1 MPIPARRGS
10 RPPAVAHR
18 PPEPRGLRR
27 QTTDNGHPTSID
39 QFIPGLYRRSAIVSD
54 RRQSTPDT
62 WNLER
67 PACFEIVPT
76 AARSGAS
83 RQICTARDRAISPHR
98 ACARGSCDDALTC
111 EYREI
116 VRRSGFS
123 STAEPGAISSSRC
136 QTTRTRSGEPDRV
149 RNHCFWTSRA
159 LPEATRM
166 KRKKAAAHSRGD
178 PGRKDRGRKDR
189 NHATALKCGDRRSGG
204 ARRDRT
210 DDLLLAKQALSQLSY
225 GPSGAQTT
233 DGGGQVISA
242 VRILSSGN
250 WWAWEDLNFRP
261 HAYQARALTS

>member
-27 QTTDNGHPTSID
+27 QTTDDGHPTSID
-39 QFIPGLYRRSAIVSD
+39 QFIPGLYRRSAIVSE
-54 RRQSTPDT
+54 RRRPTPDT

-83 RQICTARDRAISPHR
+83 RQICTARDRAISRHR

-116 VRRSGFS
+116 VRHSGFS
-123 STAEPGAISSSRC
+123 SRAEPGAISSSRC

-159 LPEATRM
+159 LPEATRT
-166 KRKKAAAHSRGD
+166 KRKKAAEHVA
-178 PGRKDRGRKDR
+178 GRITAERIAGKIAAAQQRRS
-189 NHATALKCGDRRSGG
+189 ATAGLVEPDGIEPTTSCLQSRRS
-204 ARRDRT
+204 
-210 DDLLLAKQALSQLSY
+210 
-225 GPSGAQTT
+225 P
-233 DGGGQVISA
+233 
-242 VRILSSGN
+242 N
-250 WWAWEDLNFRP
+250 
-261 HAYQARALTS
+261 

>member
-10 RPPAVAHR
+10 RPPAVVHR

-27 QTTDNGHPTSID
+27 QTTDDGHPTSID
-39 QFIPGLYRRSAIVSD
+39 QFIPGLYRPSAIVFD
-54 RRQSTPDT
+54 RRQPTPDT

-83 RQICTARDRAISPHR
+83 RQICTARDCAIPRHR

-123 STAEPGAISSSRC
+123 SSAEPGAISSSRC

-159 LPEATRM
+159 LPEATRL
-166 KRKKAAAHSRGD
+166 KRKKAAEHAAGKVAAGKVAAGKIAAKKFAATQQHRS
-178 PGRKDRGRKDR
+178 
-189 NHATALKCGDRRSGG
+189 ATADLVEPDGIEPTTSCLQSRRS
-204 ARRDRT
+204 
-210 DDLLLAKQALSQLSY
+210 
-225 GPSGAQTT
+225 P
-233 DGGGQVISA
+233 
-242 VRILSSGN
+242 N
-250 WWAWEDLNFRP
+250 
-261 HAYQARALTS
+261 

>member
-10 RPPAVAHR
+10 RTALIAHR

-27 QTTDNGHPTSID
+27 QTTDDGHPTSID
-39 QFIPGLYRRSAIVSD
+39 QFIPGLYRRPAIVSD
-54 RRQSTPDT
+54 RRQPTPDT

-83 RQICTARDRAISPHR
+83 RQICTARDHVISRHR

-116 VRRSGFS
+116 VRHSGFS
-123 STAEPGAISSSRC
+123 SRAEPGAISSSRC

-149 RNHCFWTSRA
+149 RKQLLLDEPRVARGNPHETEESSRA
-159 LPEATRM
+159 RSRSSK
-166 KRKKAAAHSRGD
+166 KRR
-178 PGRKDRGRKDR
+178 
-189 NHATALKCGDRRSGG
+189 DRRSGG

-225 GPSGAQTT
+225 GPVRDQRT
-233 DGGGQVISA
+233 VISNQNPL
-242 VRILSSGN
+242 ITDN
-250 WWAWEDLNFRP
+250 
-261 HAYQARALTS
+261 